1 LGSPLE
7 SSKRPSS
14 VVLRYR
20 QSPVGGRI
28 ELHEPPSIDGE
39 PALGQ
44 PPDFAY
50 AELVWIAS
58 PDEERCEVS
67 HASNELRGMLRL
79 IRLNFVGVL
88 QSLGIIT
95 FERGLEIVSN
105 PLVEARPQ
113 T

>member
-1 LGSPLE
+1 MGSPLE
-7 SSKRPSS
+7 SSKRPTS

-20 QSPVGGRI
+20 QAPVGGRI
-28 ELHEPPSIDGE
+28 EPHEPPSIDGE

-58 PDEERCEVS
+58 PDTERCEVA
-67 HASNELRGMLRL
+67 HAANELRGMLRV

-88 QSLGIIT
+88 QSLGAISL
-95 FERGLEIVSN
+95 ERGLEIVSE
-105 PLVEARPQ
+105 PLVEPNA
-113 T
+113 